1 MAEVEAEMR
10 NWIRRWLGVNQLE
23 ERLRS
28 HSRHLAF
35 MEVLQTEVRELKR
48 NLELA
53 RAAIRENTLPM
64 EDRKAASDHIA
75 DEAIKKMQRGDSK

>member
-1 MAEVEAEMR
+1 
-10 NWIRRWLGVNQLE
+10 
-23 ERLRS
+23 
-28 HSRHLAF
+28 

-64 EDRKAASDHIA
+64 EDRKAASDRIA
-75 DEAIKKMQRGDSK
+75 DEAIKKMLRGIDLRGDSK